1 MTSGLEASLR
11 LSADVIQNKALL
23 FIFCNAF
30 RTGYP
35 QFQLTVEPT
44 QYTNKGSKVYSLF
57 KLFTS
62 FGCVIV
68 SVSTATV
75 RGALIPRK
83 PASAS
88 NFQSCFAC
96 CPVPTRRGESGT
108 NYWGPVIRK
117 GARDLTVLHMFLSV
131 LVLSLFVGCKN

>member
-11 LSADVIQNKALL
+11 LSADIIQNKTLL

-30 RTGYP
+30 CTGYP

-44 QYTNKGSKVYSLF
+44 QYINKDLKYIHCLTLYKFRLRDRIREYGICQGSSNSEESCICLEF
-57 KLFTS
+57 
-62 FGCVIV
+62 
-68 SVSTATV
+68 SV
-75 RGALIPRK
+75 
-83 PASAS
+83 
-88 NFQSCFAC
+88 CFAC

-117 GARDLTVLHMFLSV
+117 GARGLAVLRMFMSV
-131 LVLSLFVGCKN
+131 LVLSLFVGCTN